1 MIAIQIIVVVIA
13 LILLFPSCMILCKR
27 LAFAAMEDETSGPTD
42 AETNRLEIFEKL
54 VVKVSVKKVISS
66 L

>member
-1 MIAIQIIVVVIA
+1 MIEIQIIVAVIA
-13 LILLFPSCMILCKR
+13 ILLIPSCMILCKQ
-27 LAFAAMEDETSGPTD
+27 LAFAAMEYETSGPTD
-42 AETNRLEIFEKL
+42 AEMNRLEIFEKL